1 MNKPLS
7 PLRPSRPAVQN
18 QGLESRLQAVPFR
31 VYNSLPGFTET
42 RISNSLVLRIKNASA
57 AGAQPADEPAE
68 ILIYDEIGQNWDGT
82 GITAADF
89 KRALDAVPAGRD
101 IRLRINSPGGLVTDG
116 LAIHNLIAQHK
127 GGKITARIDGIA
139 ASAASFIPMA
149 CASIEMPRTAQM
161 FIHDAWGY
169 CVGPADDMT
178 QAAEMLNTCSEQI
191 AAIYAAKNGKSVAA
205 MRQKMRDE
213 TLLTGQ
219 AAYDLGLVNTLL
231 DAAPIKNFSPEEIAT
246 IRAKLRGA
254 QKNASPTPAHPTT
267 QNQNPTTEELPM
279 KRTLL
284 ESLAKRLGLT
294 YEASITDAALLAQIE
309 AASVPN
315 GTAAAA
321 APAGTPN
328 AAGSPS
334 TANAPAAAVNAAV
347 ASTVEDIAALRT
359 QINSLTEANN
369 TAKKLRITATIDALI
384 ANDQLPQINREK
396 SIARAMAD
404 ETILDEFRALPSRPP
419 GTDPVNGAVN
429 IEIIG
434 ESVQDVNKFVVTNG
448 PGLMRQFTGSAGAGR
463 DITPAICKDISNRAI
478 RVARAVSDPKIRAK
492 IMEAWNTNT
501 IDADLQRTV
510 ILQDM
515 VREYAKRILPLSAF
529 STGYYNVPLEGT
541 DKVTVPFF
549 PLQTNASTDWVA
561 GTGYVAGNTTQNTR
575 TVTIN
580 RRKYQAMAFTS
591 QELRR
596 QPYQNWAQLLT
607 MNAEQLGVDVNADV
621 LSLVTVANYGA
632 SVKAVPAAAFGA
644 DDVAELYG
652 ACTDLN
658 WGDIGRSLILTTPYK
673 VALLKDNAFRSAL
686 SYGDSDPIRKG
697 MIQQAYGFQ
706 DIYTIPTANLP
717 TNGQNLSGFIC
728 RNNAAL
734 VATSPIMPGPAVR
747 AVMVQYDIAVD
758 PVNGTA
764 LEYKYFGNAQ
774 LDNTIEVVESN
785 YGFAKGVAS
794 SLARITTQ

>member
-1 MNKPLS
+1 MNKPIN
-7 PLRPSRPAVQN
+7 PLRPSRPSVQN

-31 VYNSLPGFTET
+31 AYNTLTAPGLAAGFTDT
-42 RISNSLVLRIKNASA
+42 RISNSLVVRLKNASA

-82 GITAADF
+82 GITATDF

-149 CASIEMPRTAQM
+149 CASIEMPKTAQM

-267 QNQNPTTEELPM
+267 NQNPTTEELPM

-294 YEASITDAALLAQIE
+294 YEASITDAALLAMIE
-309 AASVPN
+309 TASGQGVPPSGGSPTGSEN
-315 GTAAAA
+315 KTPSTEPAK
-321 APAGTPN
+321 AGTPN
-328 AAGSPS
+328 P
-334 TANAPAAAVNAAV
+334 
-347 ASTVEDIAALRT
+347 DLAALNARID
-359 QINSLTEANN
+359 QLTEANN

-404 ETILDEFRALPSRPP
+404 ETILDEYRALPSRPP

-501 IDADLQRTV
+501 IDSDLQRTV

-644 DDVAELYG
+644 DDIADLYG

-658 WGDIGRSLILTTPYK
+658 WGDVGRSLILTTLYK

-686 SYGDSDPIRKG
+686 AYGDSDPIRKAL
-697 MIQQAYGFQ
+697 IQQAYGFQ

-717 TNGQNLSGFIC
+717 TNGQNLSGFVC